1 MAIENL
7 ITDHLDLWS
16 AAVRPKS
23 SAGRGSNSKLE
34 LAGIKKLRELILELA
49 VRGKLVPQDPSDE
62 PASVLL
68 ERIAAEKARLVKE
81 KKIKKEKPLPAISED
96 EKPFELPKGWEWCRF
111 EDIVDIQ
118 SGITKGRKLTNRVLT
133 TVPYLSVANVQ
144 RGYVD
149 VTGIKSV
156 ELPVDEVEKYQVL
169 TGDLLITEGGDWDKV
184 GRTAIWADE
193 MPYVAHQNHVFKAR
207 TFLQEQDESWLEMF
221 LNGPSARDYFAGSSK
236 QTTNLASINKTQLRG
251 CLIAIPPKNEKSCI
265 VAKVDELMTLCDQL
279 EQCSESQLAA
289 HQTLVETL
297 LATLTDSTDADTLAK
312 NWARLSTHF
321 DTLFTTEASI
331 DALKQTILQLAVMGK
346 LVSQDPSDEPASALL
361 ERIAAEKA
369 LLVKEKKIKKE
380 KPLPEI
386 SENEKPFELPQGWVW
401 CRFSNL
407 STEVATGP
415 FGSMISASEY
425 ISDGIP
431 LINPSHMVNGE
442 IIEDKEITVSM
453 SKANQLDGYRI
464 KSGDVVMARRGE
476 MGRCALV
483 TERENNWLCGTGSFV
498 LKFSAE
504 VNRQYILLMFQSK
517 WVRGYLSGSS
527 VGSTMVNLNHGIL
540 NKLPIML
547 PPPQEQSRVI
557 LMVDRLMALCDQL
570 KSRLQTSQQT
580 QLALAD
586 SLVEGALV

>member
-1 MAIENL
+1 MKIENL

-34 LAGIKKLRELILELA
+34 LTGIKKLRELILELA
-49 VRGKLVPQDPSDE
+49 VRGKLVPQDPNDE

-68 ERIAAEKARLVKE
+68 ERIAVEKARLVKE
-81 KKIKKEKPLPAISED
+81 KKIKKEKPLSAISED

-207 TFLQEQDESWLEMF
+207 KFLQEQDESWLEMF

-279 EQCSESQLAA
+279 ELRSESQLAA

-297 LATLTDSTDADTLAK
+297 LATLTDSSDADELAQ

-331 DALKQTILQLAVMGK
+331 DALRYTILQLAVMGK
-346 LVSQDPSDEPASALL
+346 LVPQDPSDEPASALL
-361 ERIAAEKA
+361 ERIASEKA
-369 LLVKEKKIKKE
+369 RLVKNKTIKQEKS
-380 KPLPEI
+380 LPEI
-386 SENEKPFELPQGWVW
+386 SEEEKLYRVPSSW
-401 CRFSNL
+401 CFCRL
-407 STEVATGP
+407 
-415 FGSMISASEY
+415 
-425 ISDGIP
+425 
-431 LINPSHMVNGE
+431 GE
-442 IIEDKEITVSM
+442 ICYGITSGSTPPKDKFLESGGVPYLKVYNIRDQKIDFDYQPQFVVKDYNESKLKRSM
-453 SKANQLDGYRI
+453 LYP
-464 KSGDVVMARRGE
+464 GDVVMNIVGPPLGKVAIIPNTYPVWNCNQAIVFFRPIDSQINTYIYTY
-476 MGRCALV
+476 LV
-483 TERENNWLCGTGSFV
+483 TGLFLRSIELIGTAGQDNISVTKSRLIV
-498 LKFSAE
+498 LPVPPLAE
-504 VNRQYILLMFQSK
+504 QHRIVAK
-517 WVRGYLSGSS
+517 
-527 VGSTMVNLNHGIL
+527 
-540 NKLPIML
+540 
-547 PPPQEQSRVI
+547 
-557 LMVDRLMALCDQL
+557 VDELMALCDQL

-580 QLALAD
+580 QLALAE
-586 SLVEGALV
+586 SLVEGALA